1 MNIPVSRV
9 CKKTGLFGSN
19 SAETLGIFKVRR
31 CDLTYCNGDGIA
43 SRMFKKAV
51 QRGRREQRGEA

>member
-9 CKKTGLFGSN
+9 CKKTRLFESN
-19 SAETLGIFKVRR
+19 SAETLGIFKIRR
-31 CDLTYCNGDGIA
+31 CDLTYGNGDGIA
-43 SRMFKKAV
+43 SRMFKKVV